1 MKLTAY
7 KNNILYKEIIIPEID
22 IIDGAQFFV
31 GRADDCHLV
40 LEDQKISRYH
50 LVINIT
56 KDKFTVKNSSNY
68 GNIILNGSYLN
79 GEEVIANRATISID
93 EYRIEFENNSTVS
106 NISNDSIDEDK
117 TEFIESSDDI
127 EKDEI
132 VEEESLSE
140 AETDFNAE
148 PENDSFEENSD
159 IDLNSETED
168 GFGGFDEGFTEDSGG
183 NEISDSTQVISNFA
197 DYELLLE
204 GPDVPYD
211 RYKIDSRETFVGR
224 DAEKC
229 NIILDNPEVSS
240 VHAVFKKSLVNLVI
254 EDLNSSNGVVING
267 QRVNKQELVNGDVI
281 EIGPYK
287 FTLDVI
293 SLLLESESDGLMP
306 VEEGQFIEKEE
317 ILEEIVEFG
326 EGEEGDFSAPVEE
339 KGLKAMWK
347 NPQKRKKII
356 YAIAALAV
364 LLLLLD
370 DGESPTPPANE
381 SVVAK
386 VENND
391 GTDINQ
397 ANKVKKEHS
406 EDTLKVLEANYLIG
420 QAKIQEGKF
429 AEAQVELSKVVAI
442 DPDYKQT
449 QFLLKQVRQALEELK
464 RLKEEEALEK
474 ERIARQKKVRDLVER
489 AKEAVGEKKV
499 ELAETLFSQIFEIEP
514 ENIEVPQL
522 KLELEAY
529 KKEQNRIAMEK
540 AQKEAE
546 RKRQVDLL
554 APGKN
559 HYLKDSWHKAILALD
574 QFLQLKEMDEDLV
587 NEATTMHRDAKKN
600 LAQIVSPLLGRARSF
615 AEGQDLKRAYE
626 VFGEVLKY
634 EPSNEEA
641 IIEREKIKDSLD
653 NKAMRVYRE
662 ALISESLSLF
672 SDAKERLLEVQQIAP
687 TDSDYYKK
695 ATEKLKSMME

>member
-1 MKLTAY
+1 VKLTAY
-7 KNNILYKEIIIPEID
+7 KNNILYKDIIIPSID
-22 IIDGAQFFV
+22 IIDGAQFFI

-40 LEDQKISRYH
+40 IEDQKISRYH
-50 LVINIT
+50 LMINISNG
-56 KDKFTVKNSSNY
+56 KISLKNNSNY
-68 GNIILNGSYLN
+68 GNIILNGSYL
-79 GEEVIANRATISID
+79 GDEQEVSSKATISID
-93 EYRIEFENNSTVS
+93 EYRIELDNGVDIPVAVQIIEENIESDDDQTV
-106 NISNDSIDEDK
+106 IQEP
-117 TEFIESSDDI
+117 ESSD
-127 EKDEI
+127 I
-132 VEEESLSE
+132 VEDVKEEEDDLNF
-140 AETDFNAE
+140 TDDS
-148 PENDSFEENSD
+148 PEEEV
-159 IDLNSETED
+159 NSETEE
-168 GFGGFDEGFTEDSGG
+168 GFGDFDASFTEEEGVVD
-183 NEISDSTQVISNFA
+183 NISDSTQVISNFA

-211 RYKIDSRETFVGR
+211 RYKIDTRETFVGR
-224 DAEKC
+224 DKEKC
-229 NIILDNPEVSS
+229 NIILNDPEVSS

-254 EDLNSSNGVVING
+254 EDLNSSNGVIING
-267 QRVNKQELVNGDVI
+267 QRVNKHELVNGDVI

-293 SLLLESESDGLMP
+293 SLLLESESEGLMP

-317 ILEEIVEFG
+317 VLEEVVEFG
-326 EGEEGDFSAPVEE
+326 ETTEGDFSAPVEE
-339 KGLKAMWK
+339 KGLKGMWK
-347 NPQKRKKII
+347 NPQKRKKLI
-356 YAIAALAV
+356 YIMAGIAV

-370 DGESPTPPANE
+370 DGESPTPPAAE

-386 VENND
+386 VDTSSGDSADPNVTNF
-391 GTDINQ
+391 
-397 ANKVKKEHS
+397 AKKDHS
-406 EDTLKVLEANYLIG
+406 GDTLKVLEANYLIG

-442 DPDYKQT
+442 DPEYKQT

-464 RLKEEEALEK
+464 RIKEEEAIEK

-489 AKEAVGEKKV
+489 AREAVNEKKV
-499 ELAETLFSQIFEIEP
+499 ELAETLFSQVFEIEP
-514 ENIEVPQL
+514 ENIDVPQL

-559 HYLKDSWHKAILALD
+559 HYLKEDWNKAILALE

-587 NEATTMHRDAKKN
+587 NEGTTMHREAKKN

-626 VFGEVLKY
+626 VFGEVLKH

-653 NKAMRVYRE
+653 AKAMRVYRE

-687 TDSDYYKK
+687 TDSEYYKK
-695 ATEKLKSMME
+695 ATEKLKSIME